1 MIYLVDASVYVFRAW
16 FSIPDDM
23 IDRENNPV
31 NAVYGY
37 ARFLGDFL
45 ERTEAEFV
53 AAAFDVSL
61 ESSFRTEIFPE
72 YKANRE
78 PAPPELKFQFKL
90 CREVTRALGVAE
102 FSDPRFEADDLI
114 GTLCERMRVEG
125 TNSTIVSRDKD
136 LLQLL
141 REGDS
146 MWDYAGGKRVR
157 YEQVPEA
164 LGVRAEQVSD
174 FLALAGDS
182 VDNIPGIPGVGAK
195 TASAL
200 LSHFDTLDEV
210 LRNTDAVETLPIRG
224 AKRVAQRLRDH
235 RESAELSRKLTD
247 IHCRV
252 PSALEG
258 GGLARQAPDLPAL
271 EALYDRLDFGES
283 LRRQAHRIVEAHPA
297 A

>member
-23 IDRENNPV
+23 IDLEQNPV

-45 ERTEAEFV
+45 ERTKAEYV

-61 ESSFRTEIFPE
+61 ESSFRTEIYPD

-78 PAPPELKFQFKL
+78 PAPPELKLQFKL

-102 FSDPRFEADDLI
+102 FADPHYEADDLI
-114 GTLCERMRVEG
+114 GTLCERMRAEG
-125 TNSTIVSRDKD
+125 ANSTIVSRDKD

-141 REGDS
+141 RDGDA
-146 MWDYAGGKRVR
+146 MWDFAGGKRVR
-157 YEQVPEA
+157 YHQVPET
-164 LGVRAEQVSD
+164 LGVRAEQVPD

-210 LRNTDAVETLPIRG
+210 LENTETVETLPIRG
-224 AKRVAQRLRDH
+224 AKKLAQRLRDH
-235 RESAELSRKLTD
+235 RESAEISRQLTG
-247 IHCRV
+247 IHCQV

-258 GGLARQAPDLPAL
+258 AGLTRRAPDLPAL
-271 EALYDRLDFGES
+271 EALYDRLDFGEA
-283 LRRQAHRIVEAHPA
+283 LRRQARRIGEAHPA